1 MAEPQGRER
10 AAPPRVEEW
19 VEMSMPLMG
28 EILVAKGLVTLDE
41 VERALQL
48 QRENGGRFGDCL
60 VSLGVVTEAD
70 IDEILK
76 ETPDAPRNLKELDVD
91 PMIVLQLMIKGIYL
105 ESFETPSQIAE
116 AMRLPNSIINELLK
130 EAVDRKLVEVVGSA
144 DSGAGAFSEMRYM
157 LTTHGRSWANESL
170 EQSQY
175 FGPAPVTLESFRY
188 RVGLQKV
195 TNEWVTREN
204 IVQAFSELVIPDRFV
219 DRLGPSINS
228 GQAILIYGPAGNGKT
243 TIAEILGS
251 VFRNVIYI
259 PHCFE
264 VDGQIIKVFDPA
276 VHKPVSEAAAG
287 TVPRL
292 SIQRD
297 HFDRRW
303 VPCQRPLVIAGG
315 ELTLDMLDLQFSQ
328 VSRFYEAPLHVKALN
343 GIFVI
348 DDFGRQRAEPE
359 DILNRWVMP
368 LNNRVDYLK
377 LHTGKSFQVPFDELV
392 IFSTNM
398 HPNDLMDPAFLRRIT
413 YKLETVE
420 PSEDLFRRVFENVA
434 RKEDLDLTEE
444 VYNQVLETIRGHGA
458 ALAYFHPQFIVSQVL
473 ATCKFQGVKPEF
485 TRDNIN
491 DAMLNLFVHDTRSEA
506 DTQMARSMNLSGAMR
521 KTA

>member
-1 MAEPQGRER
+1 MA
-10 AAPPRVEEW
+10 
-19 VEMSMPLMG
+19 MPLLG
-28 EILVAKGLVTLDE
+28 EIFIAQGLVTEDE
-41 VERALQL
+41 VERALRA
-48 QRENGGRFGDCL
+48 QRDEGGRFGDCL
-60 VSLGVVTEAD
+60 ISLGIVTEE
-70 IDEILK
+70 EINAVLG
-76 ETPDAPRNLKELDVD
+76 ETPEAPRNLKEMDVD
-91 PMIVLQLMIKGIYL
+91 PMILLQLMVKGMYL
-105 ESFETPSQIAE
+105 ESFETPSQLSD
-116 AMRLPNSIINELLK
+116 AMRLPNSVVNELLK
-130 EAVDRKLVEVVGSA
+130 EAVDRKLMEVIGSA
-144 DSGAGAFSEMRYM
+144 DSSVGAFSEMRYL
-157 LTTHGRSWANESL
+157 LTALGRTWANESL

-175 FGPAPVTLESFRY
+175 FGPAPVTLESY
-188 RVGLQKV
+188 RDRVALQRV
-195 TNEWVTREN
+195 TNEWVTRQD
-204 IVQAFSELVIPDRFV
+204 IVEAFKELVIPERFV

-228 GQAILIYGPAGNGKT
+228 GSALLIYGPAGNGKT
-243 TIAEILGS
+243 TIAEILGT

-264 VDGQIIKVFDPA
+264 VDGQIIKVFDPS

-315 ELTLDMLDLQFSQ
+315 ELTLDMLDLQFSE

-377 LHTGKSFQVPFDELV
+377 LHTGKAFQVPFDELI

-420 PSEDLFRRVFENVA
+420 PSEELFREVFENVA
-434 RKEDLDLTEE
+434 RNHDMELTEE
-444 VYNQVLETIRGHGA
+444 TYNQVLETIRGHGA
-458 ALAYFHPQFIVSQVL
+458 PLAYYHPQFIVNQVL
-473 ATCKFQGVKPEF
+473 ATCKFQGKPPEF
-485 TRDNIN
+485 NRDNVD
-491 DAMLNLFVHDTRSEA
+491 DAMLNLFVNDPRPAANA
-506 DTQMARSMNLSGAMR
+506 DVSRSMNLSGAMR